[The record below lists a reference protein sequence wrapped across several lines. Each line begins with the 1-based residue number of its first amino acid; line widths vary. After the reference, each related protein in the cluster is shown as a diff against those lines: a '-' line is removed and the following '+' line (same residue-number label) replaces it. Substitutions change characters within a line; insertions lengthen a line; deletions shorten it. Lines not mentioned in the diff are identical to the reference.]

1 MIRIQYDRSFLKCV
15 QMLPTKIQE
24 RLAATIEI
32 LQQEPFHST
41 LHTKRLSGSLT
52 GILSY
57 RVTREYRV
65 IFQFVDQSTIQLL
78 EVDHRKDI
86 YR

>member
-1 MIRIQYDRSFLKCV
+1 MIRIQYDRAFLKSAKK
-15 QMLPTKIQE
+15 LPAKAQQ
-24 RLAATIEI
+24 RLAATMVS
-32 LQQEPFHST
+32 LQEDPFHPT

-52 GILSY
+52 GTLSY

-65 IFQFVDQSTIQLL
+65 TFLFLDESTIQLL